1 MHTIIYYTFRLTLCK
16 DDRIIHVMNDMKFT
30 TAGDYMRMQPQEIIK
45 HLEADNSRL
54 AKEEVLLEA
63 MQEGLDE
70 FFEGV
75 RMALDPLVTFGV
87 KQVPESDNEWTGQ
100 GLDWDSFKVLAN
112 QLINRELTGHAARDA
127 IALARSVATT
137 EQWNGFYRRVLIK
150 DLRCGMS
157 EKTVN
162 KVAKE
167 FPQYAVPI
175 FGCQLAHDGA
185 NHPKKMTGMK
195 QIEVKLDGVRVLAVC
210 RSGKVELFSRNGKQ
224 FHNFPHIIAEIEA
237 VLAAK
242 PAPYDCVLDGEVMS
256 ADFQDL
262 MKQLQ
267 RKDGKKAT
275 DAVLHLFDFIPLVD
289 FLKGSWDKKQTDRS
303 NYVKYWVLEN
313 EDLLEHVTACEWEDV
328 DLSTTEGNTR
338 FVELNKAAV
347 DGGYEGVMIKDV
359 DAIYTCKRSHAW
371 LKAKPFIEVTLE
383 VVDVEE
389 GTGRNEGRLGA
400 IVCEGIDDGKD
411 SRVNVGCG
419 FTDVHRDDYW
429 NSRDA
434 LIGHLVEVRADAVT
448 QNQDGTY
455 SLRFPRFKTFRGFEP
470 GEKI

>member
-1 MHTIIYYTFRLTLCK
+1 
-16 DDRIIHVMNDMKFT
+16 
-30 TAGDYMRMQPQEIIK
+30 MRTQPQEIIAR
-45 HLEADNSRL
+45 LEADNSRL
-54 AKEEVLLEA
+54 AKEQVILEA
-63 MQEGLDE
+63 MEEGLDE

-87 KQVPESDNEWTGQ
+87 KQVPQKEENEVLSAQ
-100 GLDWDSFKVLAN
+100 GLAWPTFKELTRK
-112 QLINRELTGHAARDA
+112 LIDRQLTGHNARDA
-127 IALARSVATT
+127 IILCKDLATA
-137 EQWNGFYRRVLIK
+137 EQWNMFYRRILIK
-150 DLRCGMS
+150 DLRCGVS

-162 KVAKE
+162 KVAKQ
-167 FPQYAVPI
+167 FPQYAVPT
-175 FGCQLAHDGA
+175 FTCALAHDSA
-185 NHPKKMTGMK
+185 NHEKKMVGKK

-210 RSGKVELFSRNGKQ
+210 RGGKVELFSRNGKQ
-224 FHNFPHIIAEIEA
+224 FHNFPHIIEEIEA

-275 DAVLHLFDFIPLVD
+275 DAVLHLFDFIPLKD
-289 FLKGSWDKKQTDRS
+289 FLEGGWDKPQTYRS
-303 NYVKYWVLEN
+303 NLVKYWVLEN
-313 EDLLEHVTACEWEDV
+313 ENLLEHVTACEWEDV
-328 DLSTTEGNTR
+328 DLDTPEGQER

-347 DGGYEGVMIKDV
+347 DGGYEGVMIKDI
-359 DAIYTCKRSHAW
+359 DAPYECKRTHAW

-383 VVDVEE
+383 VIDVEE

-400 IVCEGIDDGKD
+400 VVCAGQDDGKD
-411 SRVNVGCG
+411 IRVNVGSG
-419 FTDVHRDDYW
+419 FTDDNRSVFW
-429 NSRDA
+429 SGRDA
-434 LIGHLVEVRADAVT
+434 LIGQLVEVRADAVT

-455 SLRFPRFKTFRGFEP
+455 SLRFPRFKTFRGFAA

>member
-1 MHTIIYYTFRLTLCK
+1 
-16 DDRIIHVMNDMKFT
+16 
-30 TAGDYMRMQPQEIIK
+30 MRTQPQEIIAR
-45 HLEADNSRL
+45 LEEDNSKL
-54 AKEEVLLEA
+54 AKQAIVLEA

-70 FFEGV
+70 FFEGIT
-75 RMALDPLVTFGV
+75 MALDPLVTFGV
-87 KQVPESDNEWTGQ
+87 KKVPEHSGVITGQ
-100 GLDWDSFKVLAN
+100 GLIWRDFKVLAD

-127 IALARSVATT
+127 IELVMSVATV
-137 EQWNGFYRRVLIK
+137 EQWNGFYRRILIK

-162 KVAKE
+162 KVAKQ
-167 FPQYAVPI
+167 FPQYAIPV
-175 FGCQLAHDGA
+175 FTCSLAHDSA
-185 NHPKKMTGMK
+185 NHEKKMIGKK

-210 RSGKVELFSRNGKQ
+210 KGGKVELFSRNGKQ
-224 FHNFPHIIAEIEA
+224 FHNFDHIIAEIEA

-275 DAVLHLFDFIPLVD
+275 DAVLHLFDFIPLED
-289 FLKGSWDKKQTDRS
+289 FLKGGWDKTQTTRS

-328 DLSTTEGNTR
+328 DLDTTEGQER
-338 FVELNKAAV
+338 FVELNKQAV

-359 DAIYTCKRSHAW
+359 DAPYECKRTHAW
-371 LKAKPFIEVTLE
+371 LKAKPFIEITLT

-400 IVCEGIDDGKD
+400 VIVEGEDDGYNYRLNCG
-411 SRVNVGCG
+411 SG
-419 FTDVHRDDYW
+419 FTDAQRDEYW
-429 NSRDA
+429 TERAS
-434 LIGHLVEVRADAVT
+434 LIGQLIEIRADART
-448 QNQDGTY
+448 KSQDSDTY
-455 SLRFPRFKTFRGFEP
+455 SLRFPRFKTFRGFQA
-470 GEKI
+470 GEKL

>member
-1 MHTIIYYTFRLTLCK
+1 
-16 DDRIIHVMNDMKFT
+16 MK
-30 TAGDYMRMQPQEIIK
+30 MQPQEIIK
-45 HLEADNSRL
+45 HLEADNSKL
-54 AKEEVLLEA
+54 AKQEILLEA

-70 FFEGV
+70 FFEGIT
-75 RMALDPLVTFGV
+75 MALDPLVTFGV
-87 KQVPESDNEWTGQ
+87 KKVPERTGVITGQ
-100 GLDWDSFKVLAN
+100 GLDWATFKALALEL
-112 QLINRELTGHAARDA
+112 QTRQLTGHAARDA
-127 IALARSVATT
+127 IELAKNVATT
-137 EQWNGFYRRVLIK
+137 EQWNGFYRRILIK

-175 FGCQLAHDGA
+175 FGCQLAHDSA
-185 NHPKKMTGMK
+185 NHEKKMVGVK

-210 RSGKVELFSRNGKQ
+210 RAGKVELFSRNGRQ
-224 FHNFPHIIAEIEA
+224 FHNFPHIVAEIET

-275 DAVLHLFDFIPLVD
+275 DAVLHLFDFIPLD
-289 FLKGSWDKKQTDRS
+289 SFLEGSWDKTQTNRS

-313 EDLLEHVTACEWEDV
+313 EDILEHVQACAWEDV
-328 DLSTTEGNTR
+328 DLSTTKGEER

-347 DGGYEGVMIKDV
+347 DGGYEGVMIKDI
-359 DAIYTCKRSHAW
+359 DAPYTCKRSHAW

-400 IVCEGIDDGKD
+400 IVCEGIDSGKNI
-411 SRVNVGCG
+411 SVNVGSG
-419 FTDVHRDDYW
+419 FTDVHRVDYW
-429 NSRDA
+429 NNRDA
-434 LIGHLVEVRADAVT
+434 LVGNLVEVRADAIT

-455 SLRFPRFKTFRGFEP
+455 SLRFPRFKTFRGFEL